1 MPGTTLQIGC
11 QTLVDESSEPFDFTK
26 FSRISNPG
34 FDEIEFNN
42 NIKLA
47 RARLAKGEVFAD
59 AKPEAKIAKIF
70 MEAHWAR
77 ADFKRGWVNLKNAAK
92 NKDWEKYELYK
103 KQLRSSFDSL
113 NRMIGALDD
122 QS

>member
-1 MPGTTLQIGC
+1 MPGTALQIGC
-11 QTLVDESSEPFDFTK
+11 QTLVNESSEPFDFTK

-34 FDEIEFNN
+34 FDTVEFNN

-47 RARLAKGEVFAD
+47 RERLAKGEVFTD
-59 AKPEAKIAKIF
+59 TKPEDKIAKIF
-70 MEAHWAR
+70 LEAHWAR
-77 ADFKRGWVNLKNAAK
+77 ADFKRGWVNLKNSAK

-113 NRMIGALDD
+113 DRMIGALDD
-122 QS
+122 QG

>member
-34 FDEIEFNN
+34 FDTVEFNN

-47 RARLAKGEVFAD
+47 RERLAKGEVFTD
-59 AKPEAKIAKIF
+59 TKPEDKIAKIF
-70 MEAHWAR
+70 LEAHWAR

-103 KQLRSSFDSL
+103 KQVRASFISL

-122 QS
+122 KS